1 MKIKVNANYTY
12 ETMPDYTDPVEGAK
26 ELVVSGHE
34 ISVAYIPDVVYD
46 HKSGVDLHLHILQP
60 KIMLEEDR
68 TFPCVIFIKGSAWM
82 KQQLHPEIPQL
93 AKLAQ
98 LGYVVAEVEYRHS
111 GIAHHPAQIIDAKN
125 AIRYMKKHAAYYH
138 ADPEKVIIMGDS
150 SGGHI
155 SCITGMTSNTTLFDE
170 PNDAHYSCDVKG
182 IISLYGAVDLT
193 LPDGFPSTENH
204 QLPDS
209 PEGMLVGYNI
219 RENPEEALRASA
231 RYYVHEDFAPVLLLH
246 GSKDKTVFCQE
257 SVDLYRALKEAG
269 KEVTFY
275 IVRNADHG
283 GAAFWTN
290 EALAVYDQFIQ
301 DCLSR

>member
-111 GIAHHPAQIIDAKN
+111 GIAHHLLNRTLYQGKIKKN
-125 AIRYMKKHAAYYH
+125 CKIKKPM
-138 ADPEKVIIMGDS
+138 D
-150 SGGHI
+150 
-155 SCITGMTSNTTLFDE
+155 
-170 PNDAHYSCDVKG
+170 
-182 IISLYGAVDLT
+182 GALCRIQLHNV
-193 LPDGFPSTENH
+193 PSF
-204 QLPDS
+204 
-209 PEGMLVGYNI
+209 I
-219 RENPEEALRASA
+219 W
-231 RYYVHEDFAPVLLLH
+231 
-246 GSKDKTVFCQE
+246 
-257 SVDLYRALKEAG
+257 LYRSYGL
-269 KEVTFY
+269 
-275 IVRNADHG
+275 
-283 GAAFWTN
+283 
-290 EALAVYDQFIQ
+290 
-301 DCLSR
+301 